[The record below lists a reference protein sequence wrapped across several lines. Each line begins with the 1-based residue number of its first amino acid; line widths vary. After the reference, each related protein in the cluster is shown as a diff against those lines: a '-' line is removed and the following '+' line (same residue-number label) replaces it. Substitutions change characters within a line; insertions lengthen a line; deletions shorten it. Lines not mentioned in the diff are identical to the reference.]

1 MKLGKLIA
9 IALASS
15 LALTGCAAA
24 QTDQEVPTSE
34 PQQSETQIEQ
44 LQVATI
50 STTNGLVSTEELL
63 DDAAEN
69 RVILHI
75 AREDGVYERGH
86 IPGARKLDWFT
97 GLTGGGEP
105 NRGVKRGI
113 IDQESFQAIARDL
126 GINKDSEVVVYGET
140 HQLFATWAVWVF
152 KIYGHTN
159 TRLLDGG
166 LAKWSAEG
174 RELSL
179 VPTTFEPGNFEAQ
192 PANLELRAF
201 VEEVVAAVED
211 EDDNKI
217 IVDNRNFESYTGEA
231 ESGAKFDGHVASAEN
246 LFSRGLFNEDGSYI
260 NADEIRER
268 YEAIGVSGDQEIILY
283 CGTGLLASASWFALT
298 QILGYENVQNYD
310 GSWTEYGNLDNV
322 PIEGADA

>member
-9 IALASS
+9 ISLAST
-15 LALTGCAAA
+15 LTLTGCAVA
-24 QTDQEVPTSE
+24 QTQPVPE
-34 PQQSETQIEQ
+34 QQQAEGQVDQ
-44 LQVATI
+44 LQVTTI
-50 STTNGLVSTEELL
+50 ATTNGLVTTDELL
-63 DDAAEN
+63 DGAGSN

-75 AREDGVYERGH
+75 ANEDGVFERGH
-86 IPGARKLDWFT
+86 IPGARKLDWLT
-97 GLTGGGEP
+97 GLTGGKE
-105 NRGVKRGI
+105 RGI
-113 IDQESFQAIARDL
+113 IDQQSFQAIAREL

-152 KIYGHTN
+152 KIYGHNN

-166 LAKWSAEG
+166 LGKWSAEG

-179 VPTTFEPGNFEAQ
+179 ATAAIEPGNFEAQ
-192 PANLELRAF
+192 EANLELRAF

-211 EDDNKI
+211 DNDNRI
-217 IVDNRNFESYTGEA
+217 IVDNRNYESYTGEA

-246 LFSRGLFNEDGSYI
+246 LFSFGLFNEDGSYLS
-260 NADEIRER
+260 ADEIRER
-268 YEAIGVSGDQEIILY
+268 YGAIGVSSDQEIILY

-298 QILGYENVQNYD
+298 QILGYESVQNYD